1 MRTQSNSTVLL
12 ALAVGLGLAGCK
24 KEPTTDPG
32 SATPAT
38 SEDDDGAGSDDG
50 SDDGSDEPSDE
61 GEAPLG
67 KANFDETVFEHFS
80 EVSDCYVAA
89 LEGNPEL
96 AGKLEAD
103 FTIGADGSLVE
114 LIAVESSTIWD
125 DAMLDCIRDAAKGW
139 EFAKPA
145 DGDMTLRYTFNLQP
159 G

>member
-38 SEDDDGAGSDDG
+38 SEDDDGASSDD
-50 SDDGSDEPSDE
+50 SDDSDEASDE

-114 LIAVESSTIWD
+114 LVAVEGSTLAAD
-125 DAMLDCIRDAAKGW
+125 EAMLACIKSAASGW
-139 EFAKPA
+139 SFAKPA
-145 DGDMTLRYTFNLQP
+145 DGDMTLRYTFDLQP